1 LYLYRRRQRAAG
13 FLSVFVLAVVGA
25 YALFPYFPSEP
36 PRTVFP
42 GEDLPTFLTPFRS
55 FNLWLLGGWG
65 IHTSVFPSAHVSGA
79 FSAALAMRRLLPEK
93 PWAWRLLLV
102 LAVLIALATV
112 YGRYHYL
119 VDALAGVAVAL
130 VAFAATRPRLVN

>member
-1 LYLYRRRQRAAG
+1 
-13 FLSVFVLAVVGA
+13 VLAVVGA

-42 GEDLPTFLTPFRS
+42 NQDLPSFATPFRS

-93 PWAWRLLLV
+93 PWAWRFLMA

-119 VDALAGVAVAL
+119 VDALAGVGVAL
-130 VAFAATRPRLVN
+130 AAFAATRPRAAD